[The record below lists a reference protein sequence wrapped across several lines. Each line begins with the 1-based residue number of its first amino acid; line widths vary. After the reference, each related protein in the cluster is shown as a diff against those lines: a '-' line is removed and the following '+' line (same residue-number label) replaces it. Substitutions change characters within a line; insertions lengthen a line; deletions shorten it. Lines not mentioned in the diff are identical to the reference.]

1 MNGYDDDFD
10 GVRYDTMHDGPAAS
24 TPDEDERAYRKLASR
39 ARALGLKTW
48 DPAEFD
54 RIHAADSIA

>member
-1 MNGYDDDFD
+1 MWSYGDDDYD
-10 GVRYDTMHDGPAAS
+10 GVQYDTEHADSRQSSTAA
-24 TPDEDERAYRKLASR
+24 EDDAAYRRLSSR

-54 RIHAADSIA
+54 RIHAQ

>member
-10 GVRYDTMHDGPAAS
+10 GVRYDTMHDGPAAT
-24 TPDEDERAYRKLASR
+24 TPDEDEAAYRKLASR
-39 ARALGLKTW
+39 ARLMGLKTW

-54 RIHAADSIA
+54 RIA

>member
-1 MNGYDDDFD
+1 MHDDDFD
-10 GVRYDTMHDGPAAS
+10 GVQYDTEHADGRQSS
-24 TPDEDERAYRKLASR
+24 TAEEDDAAYRRLSSR

-54 RIHAADSIA
+54 RLHA